1 MIRPHGSGI
10 ATINRMIVYFH
21 PDTRLHDPVE
31 PHRFGG
37 VMLPPAET
45 ASRATRILNAL
56 SACGGFEVHR
66 PDDLDPDDLLLVH
79 DRAYLDF
86 LRTAHSRWREA
97 TGAPAK
103 GEAVAYIRPLPG
115 TPWKRPSH
123 VDAQLGIYSNDV
135 DPILEGTWP
144 AALASA
150 ACSISAA
157 SAVYSGVVSA
167 YALSRPPG
175 HHAARATF
183 GGYCYLNNTAL
194 AAAWLAERGV
204 RVAVL
209 DVDTHHGNGTQS
221 VFWRRGDVLTVS
233 IHGDPE
239 AHFPFFTGFP
249 DEIGERD
256 GTGANLNL
264 PLPTGTTWTGY
275 RPALERALE
284 VIDRFGAEVVVV
296 ALGVDTHRSDGV
308 LCLDDE
314 DYPTLGDTLRTGQ
327 PTVIIQEGGYSP
339 GVLETAIPALL
350 SALSPAGNRVGEVAE
365 VLFT

>member
-1 MIRPHGSGI
+1 
-10 ATINRMIVYFH
+10 MIVYFH

-45 ASRATRILNAL
+45 ASRSSRILGAL
-56 SACGGFEVHR
+56 SACGRFEVR
-66 PDDLDPDDLLLVH
+66 PPDDLDPADLLLVH
-79 DRAYLDF
+79 DDHYLDF
-86 LRTAHSRWREA
+86 LRTAHSRWRQA
-97 TGAPAK
+97 TGAPRS

-115 TPWKRPSH
+115 TPWKRPTH
-123 VDAQLGIYSNDV
+123 VDGQLGVYSNDV
-135 DPILEGTWP
+135 DPILEGTWR
-144 AALASA
+144 AACASA
-150 ACSISAA
+150 ACSIGAA
-157 SAVYSGVVSA
+157 SAVHGGESVA

-221 VFWRRGDVLTVS
+221 VFWNRGDVLTVS
-233 IHGDPE
+233 VHGDPE
-239 AHFPFFTGFP
+239 VHFPFFTGFP
-249 DEIGERD
+249 DETGEGEGID
-256 GTGANLNL
+256 ANLNL
-264 PLPTGTTWTGY
+264 PLPTGTAWVGY
-275 RPALERALE
+275 RPALDRALE
-284 VIDRFGAEVVVV
+284 AIRRFKAEALVL

-314 DYPTLGDTLRTGQ
+314 DYPTLGDALRTGL
-327 PTVIIQEGGYSP
+327 PTVVVQEGGYGE
-339 GVLETAIPALL
+339 GVLEKAVPSVL
-350 SALSPAGNRVGEVAE
+350 SALDR
-365 VLFT
+365 